1 MTKWELF
8 QKECICD
15 TKMVH
20 RPISPGPLRLMCLRL
35 VSQVVQIILDQLVN
49 TPGKFEL
56 SKYLDI
62 AKHWIFSHL
71 LFDFFAWSFVNGH
84 DWKSWKQ
91 LFSIKGLFF
100 SGDLQLPRM
109 PSSSRALLAP
119 VWSHCAIHSC
129 KADRVNFPTWI
140 LIFLTN
146 EAHKMSYRLFQKVR
160 PSILTTKPEGSSA
173 WVPHTALVRQTAQ
186 DEAENNW

>member
-1 MTKWELF
+1 
-8 QKECICD
+8 
-15 TKMVH
+15 MVH

-49 TPGKFEL
+49 TPGKLEL

-62 AKHWIFSHL
+62 AKLWIFSHL
-71 LFDFFAWSFVNGH
+71 LFDLFVSCFVNGH
-84 DWKSWKQ
+84 DWKPWKKQ
-91 LFSIKGLFF
+91 FSIKRLFS

-119 VWSHCAIHSC
+119 VWSHSALHSR
-129 KADRVNFPTWI
+129 KADRVSFPTWI

-146 EAHKMSYRLFQKVR
+146 EVDKISYRLFQKVR
-160 PSILTTKPEGSSA
+160 PSILTAKPEGSSA